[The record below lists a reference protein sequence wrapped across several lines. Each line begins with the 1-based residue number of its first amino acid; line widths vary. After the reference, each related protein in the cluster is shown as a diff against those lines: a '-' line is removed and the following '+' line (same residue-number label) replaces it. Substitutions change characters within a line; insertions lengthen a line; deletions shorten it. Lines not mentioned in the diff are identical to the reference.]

1 MDKKKLTPKDYDRW
15 DGIIGIRFTSPLEQ
29 EKDNKQD
36 KKVVK
41 KGKPKIDQK

>member
-15 DGIIGIRFTSPLEQ
+15 DGVVGIRIVSSPNQ
-29 EKDNKQD
+29 ETDKKQD

-41 KGKPKIDQK
+41 KGKQKIDQK

>member
-15 DGIIGIRFTSPLEQ
+15 DGIVGIRFTTPPKQ
-29 EKDNKQD
+29 ETEDKQE

>member
-15 DGIIGIRFTSPLEQ
+15 DGIVGIRFTSPPVQ
-29 EKDNKQD
+29 EAENKQD
-36 KKVVK
+36 KKIVK